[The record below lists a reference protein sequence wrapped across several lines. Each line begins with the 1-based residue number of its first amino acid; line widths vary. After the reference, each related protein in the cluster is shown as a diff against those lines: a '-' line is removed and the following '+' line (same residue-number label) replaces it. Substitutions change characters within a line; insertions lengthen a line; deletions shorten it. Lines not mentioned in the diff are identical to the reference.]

1 MTKKNYIIIA
11 VASIVII
18 YGFVFF
24 YTRTMQPEDIL
35 ITEKDVIIKQQIKE
49 IEKLRSERDVR
60 KYTDE
65 ELQEEINSIR
75 EMRKNR

>member
-24 YTRTMQPEDIL
+24 YTRTMEPEDIL

>member
-35 ITEKDVIIKQQIKE
+35 ITEKDIIIKQQIKE